1 MVLTPLSAAY
11 LPVVF
16 HLATLDS
23 CTHPS
28 AENLVRPW
36 AQEAHSTTDLPPSF
50 EALDHGDVELPEL
63 VDLANVVLGVEH
75 LEMAPQEDTAR
86 CSAPERRF
94 DKTPHL
100 TESPCD
106 LLLFLGPFPGF
117 VSLPAWL
124 TNFLDL
130 VGSRSCPV
138 ERIPSFVVS
147 TPHIFSSPSHQPDQS
162 GLAILWE
169 RSIPSLEFVGCSLEL
184 PLALQ
189 HSMDLFLLQ
198 P

>member
-1 MVLTPLSAAY
+1 MVLAPLPAA
-11 LPVVF
+11 F
-16 HLATLDS
+16 HSSTLDS
-23 CTHPS
+23 CTQPS

-50 EALDHGDVELPEL
+50 EDLDHGDVELPEL

-75 LEMAPQEDTAR
+75 LEMAPQENTAR

-94 DKTPHL
+94 YKTPHL

-106 LLLFLGPFPGF
+106 LLFLGPFPGF

-130 VGSRSCPV
+130 VGSRSCPA
-138 ERIPSFVVS
+138 ERLPSHAVS
-147 TPHIFSSPSHQPDQS
+147 TLHIFSSPSHQPDQNQVLRYCGIS
-162 GLAILWE
+162 QLLHWSLW
-169 RSIPSLEFVGCSLEL
+169 
-184 PLALQ
+184 AA
-189 HSMDLFLLQ
+189 H
-198 P
+198 

>member
-1 MVLTPLSAAY
+1 M
-11 LPVVF
+11 
-16 HLATLDS
+16 
-23 CTHPS
+23 
-28 AENLVRPW
+28 VRPW

-50 EALDHGDVELPEL
+50 EDLDHGDVELPEL

-75 LEMAPQEDTAR
+75 LEMAPQENTAR
-86 CSAPERRF
+86 YSSAPERRF

-130 VGSRSCPV
+130 VGSRSCPA
-138 ERIPSFVVS
+138 ERLPSYVVF
-147 TPHIFSSPSHQPDQS
+147 TLHIFSLPSHQPDQS
-162 GLAILWE
+162 GLATLWDKLA
-169 RSIPSLEFVGCSLEL
+169 PSLEFAGCSLEL

-189 HSMDLFLLQ
+189 HSRDSFLLQ